1 MNGSIDCKRHFK
13 TPSAT
18 ALKRSE
24 PNRGNCRPGSNPSGG
39 NGMEKRIEQ
48 LEHTLPEIRDKLT
61 RVEGKADSIEKHGAT
76 KADLAG
82 MESTL
87 IKWLVATAFTL
98 TALASAMTFG
108 IARMLNG

>member
-1 MNGSIDCKRHFK
+1 MNGSFDCKPHFNA
-13 TPSAT
+13 PEAT
-18 ALKRSE
+18 ALKRSDS
-24 PNRGNCRPGSNPSGG
+24 NRGKGRHGSNPAGA
-39 NGMEKRIEQ
+39 NGMEKRIER
-48 LEHTLPEIRDKLT
+48 LEHTFPEIRDKLT
-61 RVEGKADSIEKHGAT
+61 RVEGKTDSIEKHGAT

-108 IARMLNG
+108 IGRMLNA